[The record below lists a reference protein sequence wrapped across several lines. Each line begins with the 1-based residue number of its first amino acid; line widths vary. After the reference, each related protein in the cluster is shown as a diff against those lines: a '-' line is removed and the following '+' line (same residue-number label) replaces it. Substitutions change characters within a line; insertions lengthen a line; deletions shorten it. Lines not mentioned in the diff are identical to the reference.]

1 MSGRPSSF
9 TQEIADEICARLS
22 DGQSMRSICREESMP
37 CMTTVFKWLRENEGF
52 AQQYARAKDETADA
66 MSEDILDIA
75 DDVTEDPQSRRVR
88 IDARKWIASK
98 LKPKKYGD
106 KLDLNADIKGS
117 LAVTIAAGPKDE
129 RV

>member
-22 DGQSMRSICREESMP
+22 DGRSMRSICREESMP
-37 CMTTVFKWLRENEGF
+37 CMTTVFKWLRDNEGF

-106 KLDLNADIKGS
+106 KLDVNAELRGS
-117 LAVTIAAGPKDE
+117 ITVTSQRKDE
-129 RV
+129 SL